1 MQQKDLIQSPPFARH
16 SRPPT
21 ALLLSKVSRLV
32 HVLYIVTQRMIHESN
47 HVLHST
53 PARACS
59 SFSICQHIE
68 ALFLSTALPWPLVAA
83 CKAQPA
89 CKLGALLHH
98 SSRALA
104 LDVVMETYWH
114 NALAIG
120 LMILVCTGITSGQVA
135 QRSRRTVPEELQS
148 LHVTSVQ
155 AVMTKPLCF
164 KIALPQH

>member
-1 MQQKDLIQSPPFARH
+1 
-16 SRPPT
+16 
-21 ALLLSKVSRLV
+21 
-32 HVLYIVTQRMIHESN
+32 MIHESN
-47 HVLHST
+47 HVLLST

-59 SFSICQHIE
+59 IFSTCQHSE
-68 ALFLSTALPWPLVAA
+68 ALSLSTALPWPLVAA

-104 LDVVMETYWH
+104 LDVVLETYWH
-114 NALAIG
+114 DAAIG
-120 LMILVCTGITSGQVA
+120 LMILVCTDNTSGQLA

-155 AVMTKPLCF
+155 AVMTKPHCF